1 MKQESNNWIFRQLEK
16 QTSYQVFSV
25 PYGSYVKNTQNKYQ
39 TATVE
44 RNKPSINGCQ
54 SREVTSADHKVLA
67 HQLLTHIN
75 SFVACWALSRHIGV
89 SCFQNQTDLRCWTKK
104 SKDRLTFL
112 FSVNTCL
119 QEGAERFKYMYM
131 CINWALFHLLNLVC
145 YWTRGNTLGINFEW
159 ASSFTLIKSCFFG
172 GGGGVAIQS
181 TSYVTD
187 TISIYRH
194 LGLTTL
200 PGKLKNIIRLFLL
213 SRNRYA
219 VMNRL
224 YSRNIHGGNKACIQ
238 LYVSSIFFF
247 PISYLLQKHQ
257 KRIGI
262 SFSFLSLNSII

>member
-1 MKQESNNWIFRQLEK
+1 MKQESNNWIIRQLEK

-25 PYGSYVKNTQNKYQ
+25 PYGPYVKNTPKKYQ

-44 RNKPSINGCQ
+44 RNKPSIHGCQ

-67 HQLLTHIN
+67 HQFLTHIN

-159 ASSFTLIKSCFFG
+159 ASSFTLIKSCFFRG
-172 GGGGVAIQS
+172 GGRGAIQS
-181 TSYVTD
+181 TS
-187 TISIYRH
+187 
-194 LGLTTL
+194 
-200 PGKLKNIIRLFLL
+200 
-213 SRNRYA
+213 
-219 VMNRL
+219 
-224 YSRNIHGGNKACIQ
+224 
-238 LYVSSIFFF
+238 
-247 PISYLLQKHQ
+247 
-257 KRIGI
+257 
-262 SFSFLSLNSII
+262 

>member
-1 MKQESNNWIFRQLEK
+1 MVADCQLPSTFSALKTQGMVPISKRFFLSPVRITRGRQIAYISLIFSIIQGHKTPKGQSLDNMKQESNNWIFRQLEK

-112 FSVNTCL
+112 FPVNTCL

-131 CINWALFHLLNLVC
+131 CIN
-145 YWTRGNTLGINFEW
+145 
-159 ASSFTLIKSCFFG
+159 
-172 GGGGVAIQS
+172 
-181 TSYVTD
+181 
-187 TISIYRH
+187 
-194 LGLTTL
+194 
-200 PGKLKNIIRLFLL
+200 
-213 SRNRYA
+213 
-219 VMNRL
+219 
-224 YSRNIHGGNKACIQ
+224 
-238 LYVSSIFFF
+238 
-247 PISYLLQKHQ
+247 
-257 KRIGI
+257 
-262 SFSFLSLNSII
+262 

>member
-1 MKQESNNWIFRQLEK
+1 MKQESNNWIIRQLEK

-25 PYGSYVKNTQNKYQ
+25 PYGPYVKNTPKKYQ

-44 RNKPSINGCQ
+44 RNKPSIHGCQ

-67 HQLLTHIN
+67 HQFLTHIN

-119 QEGAERFKYMYM
+119 QEGAERFKYMYIW
-131 CINWALFHLLNLVC
+131 INWALFHLLNLVC

-159 ASSFTLIKSCFFG
+159 ASSFTLIKSCFFVG
-172 GGGGVAIQS
+172 GGG
-181 TSYVTD
+181 D
-187 TISIYRH
+187 SINIVRDWYHFH

-224 YSRNIHGGNKACIQ
+224 YSRNIHSGNKACIQ

-247 PISYLLQKHQ
+247 PISYLLQKHL

-262 SFSFLSLNSII
+262 SFSFLSLNLII